1 MKLVKLLCVA
11 ILGLVIANVT
21 VSNKSLDQSLTM
33 TVLAK
38 EITTL
43 EKETSILE
51 AEIAMSASLPAL
63 EIRIAE
69 AGFVPADKIM
79 AIGASASTVAL
90 R

>member
-1 MKLVKLLCVA
+1 MKLVKLLC
-11 ILGLVIANVT
+11 LVILTLVIGNVT

-33 TVLAK
+33 TALAK

-43 EKETSILE
+43 EKEAGILE

-63 EIRIAE
+63 EQRIAE
-69 AGFVPADKIM
+69 AGFVPADKIL
-79 AIGASASTVAL
+79 AIGVSASVVAL